1 MLLHALINPRHLMTA
16 GPFHSPSL
24 EVIWEN
30 PPFVIPKANGAPY
43 LGLLFIMGTG
53 GKAGPF

>member
-1 MLLHALINPRHLMTA
+1 MTA